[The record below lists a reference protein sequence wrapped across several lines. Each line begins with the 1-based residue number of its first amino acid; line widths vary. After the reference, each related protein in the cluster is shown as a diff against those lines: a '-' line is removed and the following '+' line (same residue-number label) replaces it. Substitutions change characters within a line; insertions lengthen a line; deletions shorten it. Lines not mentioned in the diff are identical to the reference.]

1 MEKQKK
7 KYVKPTFETEE
18 TFTESSLMSSPQ
30 PNPNCQTHR
39 VQYVGYCS
47 SYTGNL
53 TN

>member
-1 MEKQKK
+1 MEEQKK

-18 TFTESSLMSSPQ
+18 TFTESALMDT
-30 PNPNCQTHR
+30 NCVTHR
-39 VQYVGYCS
+39 IQYTGYCS